1 MALSDSQ
8 VDEAITALE
17 TALAS
22 GQLTVEYAGRRVT
35 YRSAAEIVPA
45 LEYFR
50 RHKAGIPATGPAP
63 SSADRSSYAS
73 FERD

>member
-1 MALSDSQ
+1 MALSD
-8 VDEAITALE
+8 VEVGDAITALE

-22 GQLTVEYAGRRVT
+22 GELTVEYAGRRIT

-45 LEYFR
+45 LEYFKR
-50 RHKAGIPATGPAP
+50 RLAGVPATGPAP
-63 SSADRSSYAS
+63 ASADRGSYAS